1 MSDKKY
7 IKDKDAG
14 TCYNA
19 MDMYKAFKK
28 EHPNTDIT
36 YSLFKH
42 ILSGYNKILAD
53 KIIEG
58 MMFNPNY
65 NIGRI
70 LVKKIERN
78 WNRKTVD
85 WGETNKLKKQGIKQ
99 MVYFTDNYYY
109 RISWD
114 KVNCTIKN
122 KIVYRFKPTYTFKKM
137 LVKALKNNELSKIIF
152 EREDKTGKYYKRKKT

>member
-7 IKDKDAG
+7 IKDKNAG
-14 TCYNA
+14 DCYNA
-19 MDMYKAFKK
+19 KDMYKEFKK
-28 EHPNTDIT
+28 ENPDTDIT

-42 ILSGYNKILAD
+42 ILSGYNKTLVEE
-53 KIIEG
+53 IIKG
-58 MMFNPNY
+58 MIFNPNY
-65 NIGRI
+65 NIGKI
-70 LVKKIERN
+70 LIKKIERSFN
-78 WNRKTVD
+78 KKTID

-122 KIVYRFKPTYTFKKM
+122 KFVYRFQPTYTFKKM
-137 LVKALKNNELSKIIF
+137 LVSSLKNDALSKIIF
-152 EREDKTGKYYKRKKT
+152 EREDKTGKYYKRKKK